1 MNSSEPSSAGPRPS
15 RFWRLLPLVVLGG
28 AFLLAAALGLEAY
41 SLRGAASPAEQYAWQ
56 QHAGG
61 ALPELWSA
69 PSFSFVDQH
78 GKPATERELAGSV
91 WIADFIYTQCTS
103 ACPLLSAKLALV
115 RRQLADPRVK
125 FVSFSVDP
133 EHDKP
138 DVLRSYEQNWGPE
151 DARWSLLST
160 DPKGLG
166 ALAEGMRVAVSPT
179 QDPNDPI
186 LHTTL
191 FFLVDSAS
199 KVRGAYDSTDDV
211 ALDRLVQD
219 AQRLLGVAASQTEV
233 AAQSGAELVSALGC
247 RGCHENPRVAPALAG
262 LLGQSVQ
269 LTGGDS
275 VVADDAYLSESIT
288 APGAKV
294 RQGYLNLMPAYG
306 AHLQAVQLSALVN
319 YLHELKAPAA
329 KDGLTKLAGA
339 QEPARIVEDPV
350 CHMDVRVTAETPH
363 FEHAGQMHY
372 FCSEGCEEKYRASV
386 ARR

>member
-15 RFWRLLPLVVLGG
+15 RFWRWLPLVVLGG

-56 QHAGG
+56 QREGG

-69 PSFSFVDQH
+69 PSFSFIDQH
-78 GKPATERELAGSV
+78 GKPATERDLAGSV

-138 DVLRSYEQNWGPE
+138 EVLRSYEQNWGPE
-151 DARWSLLST
+151 DARWTLLST
-160 DPKGLG
+160 DPKGLA

-191 FFLVDSAS
+191 FFLVDAAS
-199 KVRGAYDSTDDV
+199 KVRGAYESSDDT

-219 AQRLLGVAASQTEV
+219 AKRLLGPSAVQAEV
-233 AAQSGAELVSALGC
+233 SARSGAELYSILGC
-247 RGCHENPRVAPALAG
+247 QGCHDNPKVAPASAG
-262 LLGQSVQ
+262 LLGQSVP
-269 LTGGDS
+269 LTAGDR
-275 VVADDAYLSESIT
+275 VLADDAYLSESIV
-288 APGAKV
+288 APGVKV

-306 AHLQAVQLSALVN
+306 ARLQADQLSALVS
-319 YLHELKAPAA
+319 YLHEWQAPALPGGPA
-329 KDGLTKLAGA
+329 KTAAA

-350 CHMDVRVTAETPH
+350 CHMEVRVTAETPH
-363 FEHAGQMHY
+363 FEHAGQVHY
-372 FCSEGCEEKYRASV
+372 FCSESCEEKYRASV
-386 ARR
+386 AQR

>member
-1 MNSSEPSSAGPRPS
+1 MNSSEPSSAGPKPS

-41 SLRGAASPAEQYAWQ
+41 SLRGATSPAEQYAWQ
-56 QHAGG
+56 QREGN

-78 GKPATERELAGSV
+78 GKPATERDLAGGV

-115 RRQLADPRVK
+115 RRQLTDPRVK

-138 DVLRSYEQNWGPE
+138 EVLRAYEQNWGPQ
-151 DARWSLLST
+151 DARWTLFST
-160 DPKGLG
+160 DPKGLA
-166 ALAEGMRVAVSPT
+166 ALAQGMRVAVSPT

-199 KVRGAYDSTDDV
+199 KVRGAYDSSDDA

-219 AQRLLGVAASQTEV
+219 AQRLLGAAAAQTEV
-233 AAQSGAELVSALGC
+233 AAQSGAELYASLGC
-247 RGCHENPRVAPALAG
+247 RGCHENPKVAPALAG
-262 LLGQSVQ
+262 LRGQSVQ
-269 LTGGDS
+269 LTGGES
-275 VVADDAYLSESIT
+275 VVADAAYLMESIT

-306 AHLQAVQLSALVN
+306 AHLQAAQLSALVS
-319 YLHELKAPAA
+319 YLEEWNAPAA
-329 KDGLTKLAGA
+329 KDGATKTAGA

-350 CHMDVRVTAETPH
+350 CHMEVRVTPDTPH
-363 FEHAGQMHY
+363 FEHGGQVHY
-372 FCSEGCEEKYRASV
+372 FCSESCEEKYRASV
-386 ARR
+386 AQR

>member
-1 MNSSEPSSAGPRPS
+1 
-15 RFWRLLPLVVLGG
+15 LLPLVVLGG

-41 SLRGAASPAEQYAWQ
+41 SLRSARAPAEQYAWQ
-56 QHAGG
+56 QRQDGV
-61 ALPELWSA
+61 LPELWSA
-69 PSFSFVDQH
+69 PEFSFVDQH
-78 GKPATERELAGSV
+78 GKPATERDLSGSV

-115 RRQLADPRVK
+115 RRQLADPRAR

-138 DVLRSYEQNWGPE
+138 EVLRSYEQNWGPE
-151 DARWSLLST
+151 DARWTLLST
-160 DPKGLG
+160 DPKGLA
-166 ALAEGMRVAVSPT
+166 ALAQGMRVAVSPT

-191 FFLVDSAS
+191 FFLVDSAA
-199 KVRGAYDSTDDV
+199 KVRGAYDSTDDT

-219 AQRLLGVAASQTEV
+219 AQRLLGPAPVQPAVAAH
-233 AAQSGAELVSALGC
+233 SGAELYSQLAC
-247 RGCHENPRVAPALAG
+247 RGCHENPKVAPALAG
-262 LLGQSVQ
+262 LAGQSLP

-306 AHLQAVQLSALVN
+306 ARLQPEQLSALVH
-319 YLHELKAPAA
+319 YLHEWKAPAA
-329 KDGLTKLAGA
+329 PGSTKTVAA

-350 CHMDVRVTAETPH
+350 CHMDVRVTPETPH
-363 FEHAGQMHY
+363 FEHAGQVHY
-372 FCSEGCEEKYRASV
+372 FCSESCEEKYRASV
-386 ARR
+386 AQR

>member
-1 MNSSEPSSAGPRPS
+1 MNSSEPSSAGPKPS
-15 RFWRLLPLVVLGG
+15 RFWRLLPLLVLGG

-56 QHAGG
+56 QREGG

-69 PSFSFVDQH
+69 PAFSFVDQH
-78 GKPATERELAGSV
+78 GKPTNERDLAGKV

-115 RRQLADPRVK
+115 RRQLADPRAK

-133 EHDKP
+133 EHDTP
-138 DVLRSYEQNWGPE
+138 EVLRSYEQNWGPD
-151 DARWSLLST
+151 DARWTLLST
-160 DPKGLG
+160 DPKGLA

-191 FFLVDSAS
+191 FFLVDSAA
-199 KVRGAYDSTDDV
+199 KVRGAYDSTDDA
-211 ALDRLVQD
+211 ALDRLVRD
-219 AQRLLGVAASQTEV
+219 AQRLLGVAAAQTEV
-233 AAQSGAELVSALGC
+233 AAQSGAELYSALGC
-247 RGCHENPRVAPALAG
+247 RGCHENPKVAPALAG
-262 LLGQSVQ
+262 LLGQSVK
-269 LTGGDS
+269 LTGGDR
-275 VVADDAYLSESIT
+275 VIADNAYLSESIT

-306 AHLQAVQLSALVN
+306 SHLQEMQLSALVQ
-319 YLHELKAPAA
+319 YLHEWKAPAGQGGA
-329 KDGLTKLAGA
+329 TQPAAA

-350 CHMDVRVTAETPH
+350 CHMEVRVTPDTPH
-363 FEHAGQMHY
+363 FEHDGQVHY
-372 FCSEGCEEKYRASV
+372 FCSESCEKKYRASV
-386 ARR
+386 AQR

>member
-1 MNSSEPSSAGPRPS
+1 
-15 RFWRLLPLVVLGG
+15 LLPLIVLGG

-56 QHAGG
+56 QREGG
-61 ALPELWSA
+61 ALPELWSVPA
-69 PSFSFVDQH
+69 FSFVDQH
-78 GKPATERELAGSV
+78 GKPTTERDLAGKI

-115 RRQLADPRVK
+115 RRQLTDPRVK

-133 EHDKP
+133 EHDQP
-138 DVLRSYEQNWGPE
+138 EVLRSYEQNWGPE
-151 DARWSLLST
+151 DARWVLLST
-160 DPKGLG
+160 DPKGLA

-199 KVRGAYDSTDDV
+199 KVRGAYDSSDDT

-219 AQRLLGVAASQTEV
+219 AQRLMGVAAAQTEV
-233 AAQSGAELVSALGC
+233 AAQSGAELYSALGC
-247 RGCHENPRVAPALAG
+247 RGCHENPKVAPALAG
-262 LLGQSVQ
+262 LLGQSVK

-288 APGAKV
+288 APGARV
-294 RQGYLNLMPAYG
+294 RAGYLNLMPAYG
-306 AHLQAVQLSALVN
+306 THLQAAQLSALVN
-319 YLHELKAPAA
+319 YLHEWKAPAV
-329 KDGLTKLAGA
+329 KDGPMNTAGA

-350 CHMDVRVTAETPH
+350 CHMEVRVTPDTPH
-363 FEHAGQMHY
+363 FEHGGQMHY
-372 FCSEGCEEKYRASV
+372 FCSESCEEKYRASV
-386 ARR
+386 AQR